1 MAQPTFDI
9 LSLPVEL
16 QCLSISFLDPATLVS
31 LSQADTY
38 FRRLIQPGRHEIVQR
53 LLQLECTEEHG
64 GGLSQL
70 DFSSWIQFASM
81 RDRCIKSDRWACTG
95 CLRLLP
101 HTSFDNHSLMRLGY
115 RKPAAG
121 SRAADPSTDWG
132 AARKR
137 WGRRFHQPKD
147 DASEQPLQDGDA
159 DERWGSKRHLRKCNE
174 CRFQNQELGKANSRE
189 RGTPAVPIQPSRGL
203 AFASSR
209 DRFFPG
215 LAEHVGLGPLSEVV
229 ADGSSRSK
237 QFWPTR
243 MIRCPGCAEW
253 QEMRSFRLGTKNSR
267 WVPIYANEEPDFCA
281 WNWDDTKLTRS
292 VMDGLRCNS
301 CFVDEHGVDALAR
314 VLSGWAKKLM
324 RSEVSSAEFA
334 LFSGWETVR
343 SNLKHIP
350 LDYQA
355 QFEGILRKH
364 EPSIPG
370 PINPKT
376 LPVYKSAHDELCSA
390 WDQMTAEEGSL
401 SNFGGQGFDQW
412 LHHYHVY
419 EARWELVTKLHAVVV
434 RQPEVL
440 AAWALS

>member
-16 QCLSISFLDPATLVS
+16 QCLSISFLDPVTLVS

-53 LLQLECTEEHG
+53 LLQLECTQEHG
-64 GGLSQL
+64 GGLNDRLNS
-70 DFSSWIQFASM
+70 SSWDGAESM
-81 RDRCIKSDRWACTG
+81 RWACTG

-101 HTSFDNHSLMRLGY
+101 HTSFDNHSLLRLGY

-121 SRAADPSTDWG
+121 SPAADPITNWG
-132 AARKR
+132 AARKL

-147 DASEQPLQDGDA
+147 ASDPAHDAENASAVEA
-159 DERWGSKRHLRKCNE
+159 ERWGSKRHLRKCNE
-174 CRFQNQELGKANSRE
+174 CRFQNSELGRANSRE
-189 RGTPAVPIQPSRGL
+189 RGTPAAPIQPSRGL

-229 ADGSSRSK
+229 VAGSSRSK

-243 MIRCPGCAEW
+243 MVRCPGCAQW

-292 VMDGLRCNS
+292 VMDELRCNS
-301 CFVDEHGVDALAR
+301 CFAEEHGADALAR

-350 LDYQA
+350 LDYQP
-355 QFEGILRKH
+355 QFEEILRKH

-370 PINPKT
+370 PINAKT
-376 LPVYKSAHDELCSA
+376 LPVYKSAHDELRSA
-390 WDQMTAEEGSL
+390 WDQMAAKEEGSL
-401 SNFGGQGFDQW
+401 SNFDGQAFDQW
-412 LHHYHVY
+412 LHHYHVF

-440 AAWALS
+440 AAWALN

>member
-1 MAQPTFDI
+1 MAQPTSFDI

-64 GGLSQL
+64 GGLTDPL
-70 DFSSWIQFASM
+70 NPPSWIRLASKSM
-81 RDRCIKSDRWACTG
+81 RGRWACTG

-101 HTSFDNHSLMRLGY
+101 HASFDNHSLLRLGY
-115 RKPAAG
+115 RKPVAG
-121 SRAADPSTDWG
+121 SSAADPITDWG
-132 AARKR
+132 APRKR
-137 WGRRFHQPKD
+137 WGRRFHQPKE
-147 DASEQPLQDGDA
+147 SEQPLQDGDA
-159 DERWGSKRHLRKCNE
+159 ERWGSKRHLRKCNE
-174 CRFQNQELGKANSRE
+174 CRFQNRELGKANSRE

-215 LAEHVGLGPLSEVV
+215 LAEHVGLGPLSDIV
-229 ADGSSRSK
+229 AGSSRSQ

-243 MIRCPGCAEW
+243 MIRCPGCTQW

-267 WVPIYANEEPDFCA
+267 WVPIYADGEPDFCA

-292 VMDGLRCNS
+292 VMDELRCNS

-334 LFSGWETVR
+334 LFSGWEAVR

-350 LDYQA
+350 PDYQP
-355 QFEGILRKH
+355 QFEEILRKH

-370 PINPKT
+370 PINAKT
-376 LPVYKSAHDELCSA
+376 LPVYKSAHDELRSA
-390 WDQMTAEEGSL
+390 WDYMAAKEEGSF
-401 SNFGGQGFDQW
+401 SSFDGHGFDQW

-419 EARWELVTKLHAVVV
+419 EARWELMTKLHAVVV